1 MRAGAAPPPRVTAD
15 CHPYMCRDRFCR
27 AERAAALWRARP
39 RRRAHGQSALA
50 AAKGT
55 VEGSAADYGEGV
67 ESATRAALLVEKI
80 RQARPRTM
88 TPS

>member
-1 MRAGAAPPPRVTAD
+1 MA
-15 CHPYMCRDRFCR
+15 
-27 AERAAALWRARP
+27 ARP
-39 RRRAHGQSALA
+39 RRRAHGQAALA

-80 RQARPRTM
+80 RQVRPWTPARRRRSVIL
-88 TPS
+88 TPPCIFGVENH